1 MPPAASVEGW
11 PVRYRIIVC
20 LPLALY
26 PSCRCC
32 TSQSQGFS
40 SIPISYRANPRS
52 GLDEFVLRIP
62 VPYQKAPGT
71 QCSRQRLCVSTTVK
85 CFYSGLCAAQSLS
98 QPCCTCVATFNTV
111 VDAANAFF
119 LVGRIADKA
128 LFSSPFCVGHG
139 TAPERYAFCFFL
151 ARAHLV
157 QMEERQLRTLQLCLF
172 CVLVINPRVC
182 TFHLL
187 HLLWSVILADVE
199 PVRTDR
205 PHASYRSVSIN
216 NTPASQTA
224 NASRC

>member
-71 QCSRQRLCVSTTVK
+71 QCSRQRLCSGQTTVK

-98 QPCCTCVATFNTV
+98 QPCCTCVATFKTV

-119 LVGRIADKA
+119 SSEGSQTKLCLARPFVLATVPLQSGMLFDV
-128 LFSSPFCVGHG
+128 FSSHADGG
-139 TAPERYAFCFFL
+139 ATAENATAVL
-151 ARAHLV
+151 I
-157 QMEERQLRTLQLCLF
+157 LRSCHKSTG
-172 CVLVINPRVC
+172 V
-182 TFHLL
+182 H
-187 HLLWSVILADVE
+187 
-199 PVRTDR
+199 
-205 PHASYRSVSIN
+205 VSPPPPPLECN
-216 NTPASQTA
+216 LGG
-224 NASRC
+224 C